1 MPQGKNPIVNRAQT
15 MIGGVP
21 KHLMKGINARSYMG
35 AAYPVNAAGRMINAL
50 GNPNPD
56 IAKEM
61 ATVELL
67 KLLGNAG
74 QDTASAF
81 IGPAAFPYNLAM
93 DTGASVMDPEITDAL
108 QKANK
113 ALGLQK
119 ILGMEK
125 VVDDPNTRRDFI
137 KAATSELPSWMG
149 TKGPALNHIMSLFN
163 APAQMAKGIVD
174 QNMVYPLASNEYR
187 KKYNQ
192 SQGHPFRDF
201 VAIDESDKRQRDA
214 SDMGPVK
221 GRVLTDKNKRSS
233 PLSINYE
240 RPDMQGGRSEVPSRV
255 SKYPQF
261 RSGRIPSE

>member
-1 MPQGKNPIVNRAQT
+1 MPQGNDSRLKGTRSI
-15 MIGGVP
+15 MGGVSGP
-21 KHLMKGINARSYMG
+21 MKGINTRPYMG
-35 AAYPVNAAGRMINAL
+35 AAYPVNAAGRMISAL
-50 GNPNPD
+50 GNPDANT
-56 IAKEM
+56 AKEM

-81 IGPAAFPYNLAM
+81 IGPASFIPNMAL
-93 DTGASVMDPEITDAL
+93 DTTASVLDPEITTLL

-113 ALGLQK
+113 RFGLQK
-119 ILGMEK
+119 ALGMEK
-125 VVDDPNTRRDFI
+125 VVDDPKSRRDFI
-137 KAATSELPSWMG
+137 NAATAELPQWMG

-163 APAQMAKGIVD
+163 APGQMSKGIVD
-174 QNMVYPLASNEYR
+174 ENMVYPLASN
-187 KKYNQ
+187 KYQ
-192 SQGHPFRDF
+192 KQYDLGQGHPFRNF

-221 GRVLTDKNKRSS
+221 GRVLTDKNRRSS

>member
-1 MPQGKNPIVNRAQT
+1 MPQDNNPRLKGSRS
-15 MIGGVP
+15 MMGGISGP
-21 KHLMKGINARSYMG
+21 MKGINVRPYMG

-81 IGPAAFPYNLAM
+81 IGPAAFIPNMLM
-93 DTGASVMDPEITDAL
+93 DTGASVMDSEITSGL

-119 ILGMEK
+119 ILGMEN
-125 VVDDPNTRRDFI
+125 VVDDPTSRRNFI
-137 KAATSELPSWMG
+137 QAATAELPQWMG

-163 APAQMAKGIVD
+163 SPAQMAKGIVD
-174 QNMVYPLASNEYR
+174 ENMVYPLASNEYR
-187 KKYNQ
+187 KQYNTT
-192 SQGHPFRDF
+192 QGHPWRNFT
-201 VAIDESDKRQRDA
+201 AIDESDKRQRES

-221 GRVLTDKNKRSS
+221 GRMLTDKNRRSS
-233 PLSINYE
+233 PVSIHYD
-240 RPDMQGGRSEVPSRV
+240 RPDMQGGGSGVPSRV